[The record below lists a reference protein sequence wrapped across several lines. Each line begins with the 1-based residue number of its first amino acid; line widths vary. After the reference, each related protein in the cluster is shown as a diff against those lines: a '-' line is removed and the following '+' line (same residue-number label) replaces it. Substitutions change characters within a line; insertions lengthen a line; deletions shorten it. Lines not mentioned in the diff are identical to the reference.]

1 MDTLKVLWV
10 DLRLIREEVSFDRYL
25 SKDCT
30 ISHIRDAG
38 EVVREIH
45 ERAPVLLC
53 FEYDYPDVSSLSVL
67 RQARCLFPL
76 MPIIM
81 LTEQHSEALA
91 IWALRMQV
99 SDFFVKPLQPQN
111 LKTSAAT
118 ILKQA
123 SLQKDTMAYP
133 SQQSNISSNLIPM
146 ELRVQPYQKKKT
158 HPAQSF
164 IETHYHEK
172 IYEEEVAQLCG
183 MNVSTFS
190 RSFKKEHGTTFR
202 NYLIDYR
209 INKAK
214 ELLKNPIA
222 MVTDIAYTVGFQDPS
237 YFARTFRRFV
247 GMSPSRYHE
256 DQKNSIKIEE
266 PEAVSIINNSHNK

>member
-30 ISHIRDAG
+30 ISRIRDSG
-38 EVVREIH
+38 QVVHEID

-53 FEYDYPDVSSLSVL
+53 FEYDYPDISSLSIL
-67 RQARCLFPL
+67 RQVRCLFPL
-76 MPIIM
+76 IPIIM

-99 SDFFVKPLQPQN
+99 SDFFVKPLQPEN
-111 LKTSAAT
+111 LITSAET
-118 ILKQA
+118 ILKQV

-133 SQQSNISSNLIPM
+133 CQRPNISSNPIPA
-146 ELRVQPYQKKKT
+146 ELRFRPCQKKRT
-158 HPAQSF
+158 YPAQSF
-164 IETHYHEK
+164 METHYHEK

-202 NYLIDYR
+202 NYLINYR

-214 ELLKNPIA
+214 ELLQNPNA
-222 MVTDIAYTVGFQDPS
+222 MVTDIAYTVGFHDPS

-247 GMSPSRYHE
+247 GISPSRYHE
-256 DQKNSIKIEE
+256 DQKNSIKVEN
-266 PEAVSIINNSHNK
+266 PESASMIH